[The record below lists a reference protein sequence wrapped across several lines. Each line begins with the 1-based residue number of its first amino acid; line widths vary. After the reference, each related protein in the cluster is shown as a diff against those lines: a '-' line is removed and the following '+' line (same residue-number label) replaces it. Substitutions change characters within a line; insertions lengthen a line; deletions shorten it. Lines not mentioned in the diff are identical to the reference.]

1 MATTKAPAKRK
12 ATKTRAR
19 KAAPKKTPIITDDG
33 PNDVALTD
41 YDSPRWA
48 KLVETYV
55 SLKDLGLP
63 IPADLA
69 RPVEEWIEKQV
80 KAEETILE
88 AGQAEAEAIA
98 KADTEG
104 PKYVRNLLLSPFHL
118 RLQRQNQKDG
128 IRRIELKP
136 RGVRGD
142 MHPLEPGDENDP
154 TLAGSLG
161 YIEIIGFGTARKI
174 QQGQT
179 HNIQKTNTT
188 LAMIT
193 NEVGEPITK
202 LTVET
207 EYNQQGVVVAY
218 TDPNQRAKLEQGEF
232 GKSKN
237 PLGDLSREQPQQP
250 EQVSHFV
257 PTGGNPAIVS
267 QGPLTD
273 NARAAVA
280 DKLAR
285 IKGRQGRPED
295 VLGLTVSVEPTR
307 QG

>member
-1 MATTKAPAKRK
+1 MATAKAKAPAKRK

-19 KAAPKKTPIITDDG
+19 KPVAPKVTPAKTP
-33 PNDVALTD
+33 D
-41 YDSPRWA
+41 YDSAQWA
-48 KLVETYV
+48 AKIETYV
-55 SLKDLGLP
+55 KLKELGLP
-63 IPADLA
+63 IPTDLA
-69 RPVEEWIEKQV
+69 KPVEEWIEKQV
-80 KAEETILE
+80 KAEEAVLE
-88 AGQAEAEAIA
+88 EGQAEAEAIA
-98 KADTEG
+98 KADAEG
-104 PKYVRNLLLSPFHL
+104 PKYVRNLLSSPFHL

-142 MHPLEPGDENDP
+142 MHPLEPGDEHDHVLVN
-154 TLAGSLG
+154 SLG
-161 YIEIIGFGTARKI
+161 FVEIIGNGTAQKVAE
-174 QQGQT
+174 GQT

-193 NEVGEPITK
+193 NELGEPIKK

-207 EYNQQGVVVAY
+207 AYDKQGVTVAY
-218 TDPNQRAKLEQGEF
+218 IDPNLHARNEQGEF
-232 GKSKN
+232 GHSKT
-237 PLGDLSREQPQQP
+237 PGQLGDLSRERA
-250 EQVSHFV
+250 ELVSHYV

-285 IKGRQGRPED
+285 LKHNPDGTVRQGRPED
-295 VLGLTVSVEPTR
+295 VLGLTVSVEPSKQT
-307 QG
+307 

>member
-1 MATTKAPAKRK
+1 MATAKAKKAPAKRK
-12 ATKTRAR
+12 TTTRAR
-19 KAAPKKTPIITDDG
+19 KPAAAAPKKVTAETP
-33 PNDVALTD
+33 D
-41 YDSPRWA
+41 YNSPQWA

-55 SLKDLGLP
+55 ALKDLGLP
-63 IPADLA
+63 IPTDLA
-69 RPVEEWIEKQV
+69 TPVEEWIEKQV
-80 KAEETILE
+80 KAEEASIQE
-88 AGQAEAEAIA
+88 GEAEAEAVA
-98 KADTEG
+98 KADAEG
-104 PKYVRNLLLSPFHL
+104 PKYVRNLLFSPFHL

-161 YIEIIGFGTARKI
+161 YVEIIGFGTAQKV

-193 NEVGEPITK
+193 NELGEPINK

-207 EYNQQGVVVAY
+207 EYNQQGVTVAY
-218 TDPNQRAKLEQGEF
+218 IDPAQHAKLEQGEF
-232 GKSKN
+232 GRSKS

-250 EQVSHFV
+250 DLVSHYL

-273 NARAAVA
+273 NARAAVE

-295 VLGLTVSVEPTR
+295 VLGLTVSVEPTE

>member
-1 MATTKAPAKRK
+1 MATAKAKAPAKRK

-19 KAAPKKTPIITDDG
+19 KPAAPKVETAETP
-33 PNDVALTD
+33 D
-41 YDSPRWA
+41 YNSPHWA

-63 IPADLA
+63 IPEDLA
-69 RPVEEWIEKQV
+69 VPVEEWIEKQV
-80 KAEETILE
+80 KAEEAVLE
-88 AGQAEAEAIA
+88 AGAAEAEAVAEADA
-98 KADTEG
+98 KG
-104 PKYVRNLLLSPFHL
+104 PKYVRNLLTSPFHL

-161 YIEIIGFGTARKI
+161 YVEIIGFGTAKKV
-174 QQGQT
+174 QEGQT

-193 NEVGEPITK
+193 NELGEPINK

-207 EYNQQGVVVAY
+207 EYNQQGVTVAY
-218 TDPNQRAKLEQGEF
+218 IDPAQHAKLEQGEF
-232 GKSKN
+232 GRSRS
-237 PLGDLSREQPQQP
+237 PLGDLTRQQP
-250 EQVSHFV
+250 DLVSHYL

-285 IKGRQGRPED
+285 IKGRQGRPEE
-295 VLGLTVSVEPTR
+295 VLGLSVSVEPTR
-307 QG
+307 QS

>member
-1 MATTKAPAKRK
+1 MATAKAKAPAKRK

-19 KAAPKKTPIITDDG
+19 KAASKQTQYDPGIDVG
-33 PNDVALTD
+33 PEL

-48 KLVETYV
+48 KLVETYI

-63 IPADLA
+63 IPSDLA
-69 RPVEEWIEKQV
+69 KPVEEWIEKQV
-80 KAEETILE
+80 KAEEAVLE
-88 AGQAEAEAIA
+88 AGDAEAKAIA

-104 PKYVRNLLLSPFHL
+104 PKWVRNLYNSPFSL
-118 RLQRQNQKDG
+118 RLQRQDKKQ
-128 IRRIELKP
+128 RIELKP

-142 MHPLEPGDENDP
+142 MHPLEPGDENDHV
-154 TLAGSLG
+154 LINNLG
-161 YIEIIGFGTARKI
+161 FVEVIGDGTAKKVAE
-174 QQGQT
+174 GQT
-179 HNIQKTNTT
+179 HNIQKTNST
-188 LAMIT
+188 LALIT
-193 NEVGEPITK
+193 NELGEPIKK

-207 EYNQQGVVVAY
+207 EYNQQGVVVGY
-218 TDPNQRAKLEQGEF
+218 VDPNLHAKLEQGEF
-232 GKSKN
+232 GRSKSA
-237 PLGDLSREQPQQP
+237 LGDLVRQQP
-250 EQVSHFV
+250 EQVSQFI

-285 IKGRQGRPED
+285 LKGVQGRPEE

-307 QG
+307 SA

>member
-1 MATTKAPAKRK
+1 MATAKASAKRK

-19 KAAPKKTPIITDDG
+19 KPATPKTPTITNDG
-33 PNDVALTD
+33 PDDVALTD
-41 YDSPRWA
+41 YNSPRWA

-63 IPADLA
+63 IPEDLA
-69 RPVEEWIEKQV
+69 VPVEEWIEKQV
-80 KAEETILE
+80 EAEEVVLK

-104 PKYVRNLLLSPFHL
+104 PQWVRNLLSSPFHL

-142 MHPLEPGDENDP
+142 MHPLEPGDENDHV
-154 TLAGSLG
+154 LINSLG
-161 YIEIIGFGTARKI
+161 FIEIIGNGTAQKVAE
-174 QQGQT
+174 GQT

-193 NEVGEPITK
+193 NELGEPIQK

-207 EYNQQGVVVAY
+207 EYNQQGVTVAY
-218 TDPNQRAKLEQGEF
+218 IDPTQHAKLEQGEF
-232 GKSKN
+232 GKSRS
-237 PLGDLSREQPQQP
+237 PLGDLSRQPI
-250 EQVSHFV
+250 EQVSHFI

-285 IKGRQGRPED
+285 IKGVQGRPEE
-295 VLGLTVSVEPTR
+295 VLGLTVSVEPPR

>member
-19 KAAPKKTPIITDDG
+19 KPAASKQTDTPET
-33 PNDVALTD
+33 LD
-41 YDSPRWA
+41 YNSPRWA
-48 KLVETYV
+48 RLVETYV

-63 IPADLA
+63 IPDDLA
-69 RPVEEWIEKQV
+69 KPVGEWIAKQV
-80 KAEETILE
+80 KAEEAVLE
-88 AGQAEAEAIA
+88 AGQAEAEVIA
-98 KADTEG
+98 EEDAAG
-104 PKYVRNLLLSPFHL
+104 PKWVRNLYTSPFSL

-142 MHPLEPGDENDP
+142 IFPLEPGDENDHI
-154 TLAGSLG
+154 LRQNLG
-161 YIEIIGFGTARKI
+161 RVEVIGDGTAKRVLA
-174 QQGQT
+174 GQT
-179 HNIQKTNTT
+179 HNIRKSNTT

-193 NEVGEPITK
+193 NEVGEPIKK

-207 EYNQQGVVVAY
+207 EYNKQGVVVGY
-218 TDPNQRAKLEQGEF
+218 IDPNAKP
-232 GKSKN
+232 KA
-237 PLGDLSREQPQQP
+237 PLGGILRPNQLPQQA
-250 EQVSHFV
+250 EQVLNFV
-257 PTGGNPAIVS
+257 PTGGNPAIIS

-307 QG
+307 SA

>member
-1 MATTKAPAKRK
+1 MATAKEAPAKRK

-19 KAAPKKTPIITDDG
+19 KPAALKVTAETP
-33 PNDVALTD
+33 D
-41 YDSPRWA
+41 YNSPQWA

-63 IPADLA
+63 IPDDLA

-80 KAEETILE
+80 AVEEAALE
-88 AGQAEAEAIA
+88 AGEAEAEAVA
-98 KADTEG
+98 KADAEG
-104 PKYVRNLLLSPFHL
+104 PKYVRNLLFSPFHL

-154 TLAGSLG
+154 TLSGSLG
-161 YIEIIGFGTARKI
+161 YVEIIGFGTAQKV

-193 NEVGEPITK
+193 NELGEPIQK

-207 EYNQQGVVVAY
+207 EYNQQGVTVAY
-218 TDPNQRAKLEQGEF
+218 VDPNQHAKLEQGEF
-232 GKSKN
+232 GRSKS
-237 PLGDLSREQPQQP
+237 PLGDLTRQQP
-250 EQVSHFV
+250 DLVSHFV

-295 VLGLTVSVEPTR
+295 ILGLTVSVEPTR
-307 QG
+307 SA

>member
-1 MATTKAPAKRK
+1 MATAKASAKRK
-12 ATKTRAR
+12 AAKTRAR
-19 KAAPKKTPIITDDG
+19 KPAAPKVTTAETP
-33 PNDVALTD
+33 D
-41 YDSPRWA
+41 YNSPRWA
-48 KLVETYV
+48 QLVETYV
-55 SLKDLGLP
+55 NLKDLGLP
-63 IPADLA
+63 IPDDLGN
-69 RPVEEWIEKQV
+69 PVEEWISKQV
-80 KAEETILE
+80 QAEEAVLE
-88 AGQAEAEAIA
+88 AGAAEAEAIA
-98 KADTEG
+98 KADSEG
-104 PKYVRNLLLSPFHL
+104 PKYVRNLLGTPFHL

-161 YIEIIGFGTARKI
+161 YVEIIGYGTAQRV
-174 QQGQT
+174 QQKQT

-193 NEVGEPITK
+193 NELGEPIQK

-207 EYNQQGVVVAY
+207 EYNKQGVTVAY
-218 TDPNQRAKLEQGEF
+218 IDPKQYAKLEAGEF
-232 GKSKN
+232 GRSRS
-237 PLGDLSREQPQQP
+237 PLGDLTRQQP
-250 EQVSHFV
+250 DLVSHYV

>member
-1 MATTKAPAKRK
+1 MATAKAKKAPAKRK
-12 ATKTRAR
+12 TTTRAS
-19 KAAPKKTPIITDDG
+19 KPAAPKVTAETP
-33 PNDVALTD
+33 D
-41 YDSPRWA
+41 YDSPQWA

-63 IPADLA
+63 IPEDLA

-80 KAEETILE
+80 KAEEAVLE
-88 AGQAEAEAIA
+88 AGEAEAEAVA
-98 KADTEG
+98 KADAEG
-104 PKYVRNLLLSPFHL
+104 PKYVRNLLFSPFHL

-161 YIEIIGFGTARKI
+161 YVEIIGFGTAQKV

-193 NEVGEPITK
+193 NELGEPINK

-207 EYNQQGVVVAY
+207 EYNQQGVTVAY
-218 TDPNQRAKLEQGEF
+218 IDPAQHAKLEQGEF
-232 GKSKN
+232 GRSKS

-250 EQVSHFV
+250 DLVSHYL

>member
-1 MATTKAPAKRK
+1 MATAKAKKAPAKRK
-12 ATKTRAR
+12 TTTRAR
-19 KAAPKKTPIITDDG
+19 KAAPQTKTLELKEPVET
-33 PNDVALTD
+33 PD
-41 YDSPRWA
+41 YNSPHWA

-63 IPADLA
+63 IPDDLA
-69 RPVEEWIEKQV
+69 KPVEEWIAKQV
-80 KAEETILE
+80 TAEEALLE
-88 AGQAEAEAIA
+88 EGAAEAEAIA
-98 KADTEG
+98 EADAKG
-104 PKYVRNLLLSPFHL
+104 PKYVRNLLTSPFHL

-161 YIEIIGFGTARKI
+161 YVEIIGFGTAQKV

-193 NEVGEPITK
+193 NELGEPINK
-202 LTVET
+202 FTVET
-207 EYNQQGVVVAY
+207 EYNQQGVTVAY
-218 TDPNQRAKLEQGEF
+218 IDPVQHAKLEQGEF
-232 GKSKN
+232 GRSKS
-237 PLGDLSREQPQQP
+237 PLGDLSRQQPQQP
-250 EQVSHFV
+250 DLVSHYL

-285 IKGRQGRPED
+285 IKGRQGRPEE
-295 VLGLTVSVEPTR
+295 VLGLTVSVEPTK

>member
-1 MATTKAPAKRK
+1 MATAKASAKRK
-12 ATKTRAR
+12 AAKPRAR
-19 KAAPKKTPIITDDG
+19 KAAPKTPEVEVVEVTPSDFDT
-33 PNDVALTD
+33 PD
-41 YDSPRWA
+41 YDSPHWA

-63 IPADLA
+63 IPSDLA
-69 RPVEEWIEKQV
+69 EPVEEWIAKQV
-80 KAEETILE
+80 QAEEAVLE
-88 AGQAEAEAIA
+88 AGAAEAQAIA
-98 KADTEG
+98 QADEEG
-104 PKYVRNLLLSPFHL
+104 PKWVRNLLTSPFHL

-142 MHPLEPGDENDP
+142 MHPLEPGDEHDHVLIN
-154 TLAGSLG
+154 SLG
-161 YIEIIGFGTARKI
+161 FVEVIGNGTAQKVAE
-174 QQGQT
+174 GQT

-193 NEVGEPITK
+193 NELGEPIRK

-207 EYNQQGVVVAY
+207 EYNQQGVTVAY
-218 TDPNQRAKLEQGEF
+218 IDPKQHVKLEQGEF
-232 GKSKN
+232 GRSKS
-237 PLGDLSREQPQQP
+237 PLGDLTRQQP
-250 EQVSHFV
+250 DLVSHFV
-257 PTGGNPAIVS
+257 PSGGNPAIVS

-307 QG
+307 QS